1 MDPVMIADP
10 TQRKLHILK
19 QKWKKSLVPGRVY
32 APLKG
37 RSTNNRNQSH
47 YDIPVQNMVD
57 LTDVIKRIKIEL
69 PHTRPRLRRQTYKS
83 MLLMKKQNNEI
94 TEQLRIQQGEGDS
107 EYVVFKE
114 PNLTQILR
122 RERKTLTELN
132 EFAF

>member
-1 MDPVMIADP
+1 
-10 TQRKLHILK
+10 
-19 QKWKKSLVPGRVY
+19 
-32 APLKG
+32 
-37 RSTNNRNQSH
+37 
-47 YDIPVQNMVD
+47 MVD